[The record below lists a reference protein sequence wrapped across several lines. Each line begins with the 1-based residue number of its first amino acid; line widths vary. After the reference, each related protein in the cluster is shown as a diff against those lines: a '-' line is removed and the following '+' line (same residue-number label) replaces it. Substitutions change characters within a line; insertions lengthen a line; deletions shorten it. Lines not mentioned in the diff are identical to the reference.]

1 MKEARQMGSGAA
13 GQESAGSEQT
23 QLVVIGA
30 GPCGLAVG
38 VAAKRAGVPC
48 VLLDRRTIVST
59 IERYPLSMTFFS
71 TPERIEI
78 GDVPFIASHEKPNRR
93 DGLIYYRRVA
103 EHYGLDIRPGE
114 NVVDVTGAAGEGG
127 ADGRFRI
134 EVSRRHDDKTY
145 YPFAV
150 VFATG
155 YYDNPNYLGIPGENL
170 PHVTHY
176 FVEGHPYWRQ
186 RVIVI
191 GAGNS
196 SVDAALEC
204 WRAGATVT
212 LVHFGEG
219 FDRTVKAWVLPDIL
233 NRVKEG
239 SIAVRWRSRVRA
251 ITPTHVEVVS
261 DATGATEMLPADA
274 VLAMTGYHADTSL
287 LQRLGVPVDPVTG
300 VPAHSESNMATPVPG
315 CYLAGVIA
323 SGNDANR
330 LFIENARGHGELIVR
345 HLLESRAGV
354 KPATSQSGGPISASL
369 R

>member
-1 MKEARQMGSGAA
+1 ME
-13 GQESAGSEQT
+13 ET
-23 QLVVIGA
+23 DLLVIGA

-38 VAAKRAGVPC
+38 VAAKKAGVPC

-59 IERYPLSMTFFS
+59 VERYPLSMTFFS

-114 NVVDVTGAAGEGG
+114 DVVDVVRTSDAASPG
-127 ADGRFRI
+127 GRFRI
-134 EVSRRHDDKTY
+134 AVSRRHDDKTY
-145 YPFAV
+145 SASAV

-155 YYDNPNYLGIPGENL
+155 YYDNPNFLGIPGENL

-186 RVIVI
+186 QVIVI

-219 FDRTVKAWVLPDIL
+219 FDRTVKAWVLPDIV

-261 DATGATEMLPADA
+261 DLSGEAEMIPADA

-300 VPAHSESNMATPVPG
+300 VPAHDEASMATPVPG

-345 HLLESRAGV
+345 NLLQSRAGV
-354 KPATSQSGGPISASL
+354 RPVPSQSGDPISASL

>member
-1 MKEARQMGSGAA
+1 MKSEKPFTQSGVND
-13 GQESAGSEQT
+13 GEET
-23 QLVVIGA
+23 DLLVIGA
-30 GPCGLAVG
+30 GPCGLAAG
-38 VAAKRAGVPC
+38 IAAKQAGLAC
-48 VLLDRRTIVST
+48 VLLDRRTVVST
-59 IERYPLSMTFFS
+59 IERYPLAMTFFS

-78 GDVPFIASHEKPNRR
+78 GGIPFIASHEKPTRQ
-93 DGLIYYRRVA
+93 DGLIYYRRAA
-103 EHYGLDIRPGE
+103 EHYALDIRPGE
-114 NVVDVTGAAGEGG
+114 DVVDVARAPAGSFGIQV
-127 ADGRFRI
+127 A
-134 EVSRRHDDKTY
+134 RRHDNKAY
-145 YPFAV
+145 RAQAV

-155 YYDNPNYLGIPGENL
+155 YYDNPNFLKVPGEDL
-170 PHVTHY
+170 PHVAHY
-176 FVEGHPYWRQ
+176 FIEGHSYWHQ

-219 FDRTVKAWVLPDIL
+219 FDRTVKAWVLPDIV

-251 ITPTHVEVVS
+251 ITPTDVEVVS
-261 DATGATEMLPADA
+261 DVSGVAEMIPADA
-274 VLAMTGYHADTSL
+274 VLAMTGYHADTRL
-287 LQRLGVPVDPVTG
+287 LHQLGVPVDPVTG
-300 VPAHSESNMATPVPG
+300 VPAHDEATMATPIAG

-345 HLLESRAGV
+345 HLLQWRAGAT
-354 KPATSQSGGPISASL
+354 PASSKSAGPSVASS

>member
-1 MKEARQMGSGAA
+1 MTREV
-13 GQESAGSEQT
+13 EET
-23 QLVVIGA
+23 DLLVIGA

-38 VAAKRAGVPC
+38 IAAKQAGIPC
-48 VLLDRRTIVST
+48 VLLDRLTVVST
-59 IERYPLSMTFFS
+59 IERYPLAMTFFS

-78 GDVPFIASHEKPNRR
+78 GNVPFIASHEKPTRQ

-114 NVVDVTGAAGEGG
+114 EVVDVSRRS
-127 ADGRFRI
+127 DGRFQAR
-134 EVSRRHDDKTY
+134 VARRHDTRHY
-145 YPFAV
+145 HAAAI

-155 YYDNPNYLGIPGENL
+155 YYDNPNYLRVPGEDL

-176 FVEGHPYWRQ
+176 FVEGHPYWHQ
-186 RVIVI
+186 RVLVI

-219 FDRTVKAWVLPDIL
+219 FDRTVKAWVLPDIV

-239 SIAVRWRSRVRA
+239 SIGVRWRSRVRA
-251 ITPTHVEVVS
+251 ITPTHVELGS
-261 DATGATEMLPADA
+261 DTDGATELLPADA
-274 VLAMTGYHADTSL
+274 VLAMTGYHADTTML
-287 LQRLGVPVDPVTG
+287 RRLGVAVDPISG
-300 VPAHSESNMATPVPG
+300 VPAHDESTMLTTLPG

-345 HLLESRAGV
+345 HLLQTRAGV
-354 KPATSQSGGPISASL
+354 RPASSSPAGPTVASS

>member
-1 MKEARQMGSGAA
+1 VSS
-13 GQESAGSEQT
+13 SAEQT
-23 QLVVIGA
+23 DLLVIGA

-38 VAAKRAGVPC
+38 IAAKAAGVSC
-48 VLLDRRTIVST
+48 VLLDRLTIVST
-59 IERYPLSMTFFS
+59 LERYPLGMTFFS

-78 GDVPFIASHEKPNRR
+78 GGLPFIASGEKPTRR

-103 EHYGLDIRPGE
+103 EHFGLDVRPGE
-114 NVVDVTGAAGEGG
+114 EAVDVTREP
-127 ADGRFRI
+127 DGRFL
-134 EVSRRHDDKTY
+134 VAVRRAHDARTY
-145 YPFAV
+145 RAGAV

-155 YYDNPNYLGIPGENL
+155 YYDNPNFLRVPGEEL

-176 FVEGHPYWRQ
+176 FTEGHPYWRR

-219 FDRTVKAWVLPDIL
+219 FDRTVKAWVLPDIT

-239 SIAVRWRSRVRA
+239 SIGARWHSRVQA
-251 ITPTHVEVVS
+251 ITPTHAEVIHVP
-261 DATGATEMLPADA
+261 TGAVERIPADA
-274 VLAMTGYHADTSL
+274 ILAMTGYHADTTL
-287 LQRLGVPVDPVTG
+287 LQRLGVPVDPRTG
-300 VPAHSESNMATPVPG
+300 IPSHDERTMATTIPG

-330 LFIENARGHGELIVR
+330 LFIENARGHGELIVADLVGR
-345 HLLESRAGV
+345 RQARRVAG
-354 KPATSQSGGPISASL
+354 
-369 R
+369 

>member
-1 MKEARQMGSGAA
+1 MAE
-13 GQESAGSEQT
+13 ET
-23 QLVVIGA
+23 DILVIGA

-38 VAAKRAGVPC
+38 IAAKQAGLSC
-48 VLLDRRTIVST
+48 VLLDRRTVVST
-59 IERYPLSMTFFS
+59 IERYPLAMTFFS

-78 GDVPFIASHEKPNRR
+78 GGVPFIASHEKPTRQ

-103 EHYGLDIRPGE
+103 EHYGLDIRPRE
-114 NVVDVTGAAGEGG
+114 DVVDVTREPEAS
-127 ADGRFRI
+127 FR
-134 EVSRRHDDKTY
+134 VQVARRHDSKTY
-145 YPFAV
+145 RASAV
-150 VFATG
+150 VFAPG
-155 YYDNPNYLGIPGENL
+155 YYDNPNFLRVPGEDL

-176 FVEGHPYWRQ
+176 FVEGHPYWHQ

-219 FDRTVKAWVLPDIL
+219 FDRTVKAWVLPDIV

-239 SIAVRWRSRVRA
+239 SIAVRWRWRVRA
-251 ITPTHVEVVS
+251 ITPTDVEVMSVE
-261 DATGATEMLPADA
+261 TGAVDMIPADA

-287 LQRLGVPVDPVTG
+287 LHRLGVPVDPVTG
-300 VPAHSESNMATPVPG
+300 VPAHDEATMATPIPG

-330 LFIENARGHGELIVR
+330 LFIENARGHGDLIVR
-345 HLLESRAGV
+345 HLLHSRAG
-354 KPATSQSGGPISASL
+354 ATPTPSQSAGPTVASS

>member
-1 MKEARQMGSGAA
+1 VN
-13 GQESAGSEQT
+13 SERVEGVEL
-23 QLVVIGA
+23 LVVGA

-38 VAAKRAGVPC
+38 VAAKQAGIPC

-78 GDVPFIASHEKPNRR
+78 GGIPFISSQEKPNRR

-114 NVVDVTGAAGEGG
+114 DLVEVTRVNAPGG
-127 ADGRFRI
+127 PRFRA
-134 EVSRRHDDKTY
+134 EVQRRHDRKTY
-145 YPFAV
+145 DASAI

-155 YYDNPNYLGIPGENL
+155 YYDNPNFLSIPGENL

-176 FVEGHPYWRQ
+176 FVEGHPYWHQ
-186 RVIVI
+186 QVIVI

-239 SIAVRWRSRVRA
+239 SIAVRWHSRVCA
-251 ITPTHVEVVS
+251 ITPTHVDVVS
-261 DATGATEMLPADA
+261 DVSGVSEQIPADA

-287 LQRLGVPVDPVTG
+287 LQQLGVPVDPATG
-300 VPAHSESNMATPVPG
+300 VPAHHESSMVTPIPG

-345 HLLESRAGV
+345 HWLQVRSGSTASPV
-354 KPATSQSGGPISASL
+354 QSGNPTFASS

>member
-1 MKEARQMGSGAA
+1 ME
-13 GQESAGSEQT
+13 ET
-23 QLVVIGA
+23 DLLVIGA

-38 VAAKRAGVPC
+38 VAAKQAGVAC

-71 TPERIEI
+71 TPERIEV
-78 GDVPFIASHEKPNRR
+78 GAVPFIASHEKPNRR

-103 EHYGLDIRPGE
+103 EHYGLDVRPGE
-114 NVVDVTGAAGEGG
+114 DVVNVARGPDAG
-127 ADGRFRI
+127 GRFRV
-134 EVSRRHDDKTY
+134 EVSRRHDSKTY
-145 YPFAV
+145 HASAV

-155 YYDNPNYLGIPGENL
+155 YYDNPNFLGIPGENL

-212 LVHFGEG
+212 LVHFSEG
-219 FDRTVKAWVLPDIL
+219 FDRTVKAWVLPDIV

-239 SIAVRWRSRVRA
+239 SIAVRWWSRVRA

-261 DATGATEMLPADA
+261 EVAEAAEMIPADA

-287 LQRLGVPVDPVTG
+287 LQRLGVRVDPVTG
-300 VPAHSESNMATPVPG
+300 VPAHDESTMATPVPG

-345 HLLESRAGV
+345 HLLQARAGSTAV
-354 KPATSQSGGPISASL
+354 PVQSGGPISASL

>member
-1 MKEARQMGSGAA
+1 MTD
-13 GQESAGSEQT
+13 SAD
-23 QLVVIGA
+23 LLVIGA
-30 GPCGLAVG
+30 GPCGLAAG
-38 VAAKRAGVPC
+38 IAAKQADVPC

-59 IERYPLSMTFFS
+59 IERYPLGMTFFS

-78 GDVPFIASHEKPNRR
+78 GGIPFIASHEKPTRR

-114 NVVDVTGAAGEGG
+114 DVTDVRRETDGG
-127 ADGRFRI
+127 FTV
-134 EVSRRHDDKTY
+134 EVRRAHDRKTY
-145 YPFAV
+145 RAAAV

-155 YYDNPNYLGIPGENL
+155 YFDNPNFLRVPGEDL
-170 PHVTHY
+170 PHVAHY
-176 FVEGHPYWRQ
+176 FLEGHHYWRQ

-204 WRAGATVT
+204 WRAGATIT

-219 FDRTVKAWVLPDIL
+219 FDRTVKAWVLPDIV

-239 SIAVRWRSRVRA
+239 SIAARWCSRVRA
-251 ITPTHVEVVS
+251 ITPTDVEVVS
-261 DATGATEMLPADA
+261 EATGAVERIPCDA
-274 VLAMTGYHADTSL
+274 VLAMTGYHADTTL
-287 LQRLGVPVDPVTG
+287 LRRLGVPVDDVTG
-300 VPAHSESNMATPVPG
+300 VPTHDETTMATPIPG
-315 CYLAGVIA
+315 LYLAGVIA

-345 HLLESRAGV
+345 DLLSRRRAASQRVGRKAAG
-354 KPATSQSGGPISASL
+354 
-369 R
+369 

>member
-1 MKEARQMGSGAA
+1 MGSGAA
-13 GQESAGSEQT
+13 GQQSPEQI
-23 QLVVIGA
+23 QLLVVGA

-38 VAAKRAGVPC
+38 VAARQAEIPC

-78 GDVPFIASHEKPNRR
+78 GGVPFISSHEKPNRR

-114 NVVDVTGAAGEGG
+114 DVINAARVDHPA
-127 ADGRFRI
+127 GRFRV
-134 EVSRRHDDKTY
+134 EVQRRHDTKTY
-145 YPFAV
+145 YTQSI

-155 YYDNPNYLGIPGENL
+155 YYDNPNFLGIPGEDL

-176 FVEGHPYWRQ
+176 FIEGHPYWRQ
-186 RVIVI
+186 RVVVV

-219 FDRTVKAWVLPDIL
+219 FDRTVKAWVLPDIV

-239 SIAVRWRSRVRA
+239 SIGVRWRSRLRA
-251 ITPTHVEVVS
+251 ITPTHVEVLS
-261 DATGATEMLPADA
+261 DASGTSDPLPADA
-274 VLAMTGYHADTSL
+274 VLAMTGYHADTRM
-287 LQRLGVPVDPVTG
+287 LQALGVPVDPATG
-300 VPAHSESNMATPVPG
+300 VPAHDEASMATPVPG

-345 HLLESRAGV
+345 HIQQAGGALRRE
-354 KPATSQSGGPISASL
+354 PAQSGGPISASL